1 MSHRSEDTQD
11 KPLEIRRATAQ
22 DLAQVVAL
30 DLRVTG
36 KTKPEYWA
44 DIFERF
50 GTRRQNERFF
60 LIAAPKGAEI
70 AGLIAGEVRGWEF
83 GSEPCGWIF
92 AVSVD
97 PNQREQHIGEQ
108 LFREICSRFREAGIS
123 KIRNMVR
130 REDQLLM
137 SFFRSEGMVAGPYIQ
152 LELNLD
158 DAP

>member
-1 MSHRSEDTQD
+1 MSQPPQDTPE
-11 KPLEIRRATAQ
+11 KPLEIRRATER
-22 DLAQVVAL
+22 DLEAVVEL
-30 DLRVTG
+30 DARVTG
-36 KTKPEYWA
+36 QAKPEYWA

-50 GTRRQNERFF
+50 GTRRQDERFF
-60 LIAAPKGAEI
+60 LLADGEDGIV
-70 AGLIAGEVRGWEF
+70 GLIAGEVRGWEF
-83 GSEPCGWIF
+83 GSEPCGWVF

-97 PNQREQHIGEQ
+97 PDQREQHIGER
-108 LFREICSRFREAGIS
+108 LFREICARFREAGIS
-123 KIRNMVR
+123 KVRNMVR

>member
-1 MSHRSEDTQD
+1 MSRPPQD
-11 KPLEIRRATAQ
+11 DPETVLEIRRATER
-22 DLAQVVAL
+22 DLESVVEL
-30 DLRVTG
+30 DARVTG
-36 KTKPEYWA
+36 QAKPEYWA

-60 LIAAPKGAEI
+60 LLADGEDGI

-83 GSEPCGWIF
+83 GSEPCGWVF

-97 PNQREQHIGEQ
+97 PDQREQHIGER
-108 LFREICSRFREAGIS
+108 LFREICARFREAGIS
-123 KIRNMVR
+123 KVRNMVR

>member
-1 MSHRSEDTQD
+1 MSQTPQD
-11 KPLEIRRATAQ
+11 PQNPPPDIRRATAD
-22 DLAQVVAL
+22 DLQAVVQL
-30 DLRVTG
+30 DARVTG
-36 KTKPEYWA
+36 RAKPEYWA

-50 GTRRQNERFF
+50 GTRRQDKRFF
-60 LIAAPKGAEI
+60 LLADGGEGL

-83 GSEPCGWIF
+83 GSEPCGWVF

-97 PNQREQHIGEQ
+97 PEQRERHIGEQ
-108 LFREICSRFREAGIS
+108 LFHEICARFRAAGIR
-123 KIRNMVR
+123 KVRNMVR

>member
-1 MSHRSEDTQD
+1 MNQTPQ
-11 KPLEIRRATAQ
+11 KPEEMALEIRRATAD
-22 DLAQVVAL
+22 DLERVVEL
-30 DLRVTG
+30 DARVTG
-36 KTKPEYWA
+36 QAKPEYWA

-50 GTRRQNERFF
+50 GTRRQQERFF
-60 LIAAPKGAEI
+60 LVATTDDGAI

-83 GSEPCGWIF
+83 GSEPCGWVF

-97 PNQREQHIGEQ
+97 PDQREQHIGER
-108 LFREICSRFREAGIS
+108 LFHEICARFRDVGIS
-123 KIRNMVR
+123 KVRNMVR
-130 REDQLLM
+130 RDNQLLM